1 MQRNN
6 NSHGRESHNGGSKN
20 GRLSLSERRSR
31 ALTDAIA
38 AAKNGKSELEI
49 IVKAEESR
57 KDDVARQLQ
66 RIGQVGH
73 VYKLI
78 PYLSLRCDADYADIL
93 RKASSGDV
101 SDSVFEKTFRNIM
114 PAISAIEVS
123 SKFSIPKA
131 KLARNTAPVA
141 VGAARLKQRAPLWNL
156 EAIGAYEAQGYGTGE
171 GVNVAIID
179 SGVDYSH
186 SQLRARFGTDKGYDF
201 VKNDSEPMDKNGHGT
216 HVAGTVASA
225 DYGVAAGC
233 RLYAVRVLDENGSG
247 SEADAIAGIEWC
259 IKNGIDVA
267 NMSFGGPV
275 ASQAFEEICA
285 YAWQQ
290 GILLAAA
297 AGNSGYGANY
307 PAAFGDSVIA
317 VAAVDEE
324 LNHPGFSNIYETN
337 DIAAP
342 GVNVVSTYIGE
353 SYATLSGT
361 SMASPHVAGSLALA
375 LSVAAGTAADMEKL
389 MKSKAENLGEQETF
403 GAGLIRIDGMA
414 SYLAGT
420 AEYPGNRQPLVRD
433 YFSFEKKVDLALNNF
448 ARDALTEVKRMFS

>member
-1 MQRNN
+1 MQNN
-6 NSHGRESHNGGSKN
+6 NHNSGHGGNNSK
-20 GRLSLSERRSR
+20 LSLSERRNR

-38 AAKNGKSELEI
+38 AAKGGKSELEI
-49 IVKAEESR
+49 IIKAEERR
-57 KDDVARQLQ
+57 KEEVVSQLQ
-66 RIGQVGH
+66 RIGQVRH
-73 VYKLI
+73 VYSLI

-93 RKASSGDV
+93 RKASSGEV
-101 SDSVFEKTFRNIM
+101 SDSVFEKAFRSIM
-114 PAISAIEVS
+114 PAISAIDIS

-131 KLARNTAPVA
+131 RLARNTAPAA
-141 VGAARLKQRAPLWNL
+141 VRMPRLKLRTSLWNL

-171 GVNVAIID
+171 GVNVAVID

-186 SQLRARFGTDKGYDF
+186 SQLKGRFGTDKGYDF
-201 VKNDSEPMDKNGHGT
+201 VKNDNEPMDLNGHGT
-216 HVAGTVASA
+216 HVAGTVASM
-225 DYGVAAGC
+225 DYGIAAGC

-247 SEADAIAGIEWC
+247 NEADAIAGIEWC
-259 IKNGIDVA
+259 IKNRIDVA

-275 ASQAFEEICA
+275 ASQAFEEICR

-290 GILLAAA
+290 GVLLAAA

-317 VAAVDEE
+317 VAAVDEA

-361 SMASPHVAGSLALA
+361 SMASPHVTGSLALA
-375 LSVAAGTAADMEKL
+375 LSVAAQDGAAAEMENI
-389 MKSKAENLGEQETF
+389 MKSKAENLGEQEVF
-403 GAGLIRIDGMA
+403 GSGLIRIDGMA
-414 SYLAGT
+414 EYLSGKAG
-420 AEYPGNRQPLVRD
+420 YSNNKQHMPLVRD
-433 YFSFEKKVDLALNNF
+433 YFSLERKVDLAVSGF
-448 ARDALTEVKRMFS
+448 AKDALAELKRMFS